1 MHATRNA
8 VNATM
13 EISPGGLVF
22 IRDMIM
28 DIPLVANLEMI
39 RENRQQ
45 MIDENLRRQNAKRV
59 QHHYQ
64 VGDRFYIV
72 IWNRTKGSRQLEGP
86 FVILRTNT
94 NGTLDFRRTPTVI
107 DNIGIRHC
115 RPYKGL

>member
-22 IRDMIM
+22 IRNMIM

-45 MIDENLRRQNAKRV
+45 MIDGKLTTTE
-59 QHHYQ
+59 
-64 VGDRFYIV
+64 
-72 IWNRTKGSRQLEGP
+72 
-86 FVILRTNT
+86 
-94 NGTLDFRRTPTVI
+94 
-107 DNIGIRHC
+107 C
-115 RPYKGL
+115 